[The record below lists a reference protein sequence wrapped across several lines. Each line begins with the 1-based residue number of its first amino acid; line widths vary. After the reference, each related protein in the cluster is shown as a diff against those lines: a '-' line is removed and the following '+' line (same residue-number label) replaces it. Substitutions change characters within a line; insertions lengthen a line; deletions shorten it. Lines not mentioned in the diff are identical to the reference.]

1 MAGSTLESDTVQKI
15 NRVNQL
21 SSEFIAQ
28 LANEPS
34 IGLYHIQEH
43 VHRAHPKMVSV
54 KKELQQR
61 NVEVEEALYDL
72 ELSLR
77 AVKTLPHIHSF
88 NNIQTYIS
96 DSLQSLRAISTMS
109 QANFKAVMS
118 PPHIRKTEDVLSGES
133 QPMAA
138 GEGQSH
144 SKSTSASTASTRLR
158 SSSNTTSRTVH
169 TPAALSP
176 SEDEPFAPKSFS

>member
-1 MAGSTLESDTVQKI
+1 MLLVSLFHFGA
-15 NRVNQL
+15 VNQL

-54 KKELQQR
+54 KVMLFRCSCLVGSKFFGVCIQPMCMQKELQQR

-77 AVKTLPHIHSF
+77 AVK
-88 NNIQTYIS
+88 
-96 DSLQSLRAISTMS
+96 
-109 QANFKAVMS
+109 
-118 PPHIRKTEDVLSGES
+118 
-133 QPMAA
+133 
-138 GEGQSH
+138 
-144 SKSTSASTASTRLR
+144 
-158 SSSNTTSRTVH
+158 
-169 TPAALSP
+169 
-176 SEDEPFAPKSFS
+176 